1 MRRTLALALLVLA
14 ACGDDQGPGM
24 TTRSIVLLG
33 RVERSDT
40 VTRRLVVNGDTV
52 PDSLITWHLDDTISA
67 HLLDSAR
74 VRFDSAGP
82 FTLRAIV
89 APDTVVLNGNAATP
103 PVIVFDQLSDS
114 GNRDIWRA
122 DLDGLNKARLTTNP
136 ADDHNPTVANGVVT
150 FISLRSGAGDLYE
163 VPVTGGSDSLLL
175 SNSAEEEDPAA
186 APGGTAWAFTR
197 FVGGIPKLFKL
208 SGGAAAALTSSF
220 SDGAVDASPSWSP
233 AGDKIVFASSE
244 DGPVQLWVVT
254 VGSGVLDTLPSHGAS
269 GSDVEP
275 AWSPDGG
282 HIAFASSRDGP
293 TEIYLLTLSSG
304 AVTRLTTAGGTN
316 GRPAWTADGRIVYVT
331 FVAGH
336 PQLRWLDP
344 SSPATIHDIPVGTDA
359 DHPASP

>member
-1 MRRTLALALLVLA
+1 MRRALVLALLGIA
-14 ACGDDQGPGM
+14 ACGDDQGPGV

-33 RVERSDT
+33 RVERSAI
-40 VTRRLVVNGDTV
+40 VARRLVVNGDTV
-52 PDSLITWHLDDTISA
+52 PDSLVTWRLDDTIGA

-74 VRFDSAGP
+74 IRFDSVGP

-89 APDTVVLNGNAATP
+89 APDTVVLHGSAAAP

-122 DLDGLNKARLTTNP
+122 DLDGLNKTRLTTNA
-136 ADDHNPTVANGVVT
+136 ADDHKPTVASGVVT
-150 FISLRSGAGDLYE
+150 FVSLRSGAGDLYQ
-163 VPVTGGSDSLLL
+163 VPLAGGSDSLLL

-186 APGGTAWAFTR
+186 APSGGAVAFTR
-197 FVGGIPKLFKL
+197 FVGGIPKLFEL
-208 SGGAAAALTSSF
+208 SGGTATALTSSF
-220 SDGAVDASPSWSP
+220 GSGAVDASPSWSP

-244 DGPVQLWVVT
+244 NGPVQLWVIT
-254 VGSGVLDTLPSHGAS
+254 LASDALDTLPGHGAS
-269 GSDVEP
+269 GADVEP
-275 AWSPDGG
+275 AWSRDGG
-282 HIAFASSRDGP
+282 RIAFASSRDGP

-331 FVAGH
+331 FVSGH

-344 SSPATIHDIPVGTDA
+344 ASPAAIHDIPVGTDA